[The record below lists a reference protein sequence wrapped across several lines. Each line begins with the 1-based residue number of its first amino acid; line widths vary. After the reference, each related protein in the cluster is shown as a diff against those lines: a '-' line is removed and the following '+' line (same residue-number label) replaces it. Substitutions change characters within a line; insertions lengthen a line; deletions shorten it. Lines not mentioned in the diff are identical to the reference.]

1 MVEREGRAVVI
12 IGAGPAGLTAAH
24 ELCKAGLRP
33 VVLERG
39 DSVGGLAR
47 TVRHKGFRFDIGG
60 HRFYT
65 KVEAAAEIW
74 REVLGPRDFLRRK
87 RLSRIHYK
95 GRFLHYPL
103 RASSMLFGLG
113 PFEGLLILL
122 SYLRARLFPFGSEE
136 TFERWVTN
144 RFGRRLYRAFFK
156 TYTEKV
162 WGMPCGEI
170 SADWAAQRIRGLS
183 LAVAVKD
190 IFRRRKTDEGGGVVK
205 TLVGEFDYPRLG
217 PGMMW
222 EAMADLVRERGGRV
236 QLGAGVERINW
247 RAGAVESVEVEA
259 EGRAEVF
266 GGTDFIS
273 SMPARELVRKLSPAP
288 PAEVLAAADRLRYRD
303 FLTVVLVV
311 GRRDLFPD
319 NWIYIHDPAVR
330 VGRVQNFKNWSADM
344 VPDPSKTCL
353 GLEYFCFEG
362 DGLWSSTDAEL
373 IELGKREL
381 ERLGLA
387 RAEEVEDGTVLR
399 VPKAYP
405 VYDSAYRE
413 SLATL
418 RDFFAGLPNL
428 QLVGRNGMHRYN
440 NQDHSMMTAVLAV
453 RNILGESHDLW
464 RVNTEPDYHEGR
476 AGAAAAPFLKGLAAT
491 QPAVPERIQG
501 RIPAPAVEYET

>member
-1 MVEREGRAVVI
+1 
-12 IGAGPAGLTAAH
+12 
-24 ELCKAGLRP
+24 
-33 VVLERG
+33 
-39 DSVGGLAR
+39 
-47 TVRHKGFRFDIGG
+47 
-60 HRFYT
+60 
-65 KVEAAAEIW
+65 
-74 REVLGPRDFLRRK
+74 
-87 RLSRIHYK
+87 
-95 GRFLHYPL
+95 
-103 RASSMLFGLG
+103 
-113 PFEGLLILL
+113 
-122 SYLRARLFPFGSEE
+122 
-136 TFERWVTN
+136 
-144 RFGRRLYRAFFK
+144 
-156 TYTEKV
+156 
-162 WGMPCGEI
+162 
-170 SADWAAQRIRGLS
+170 
-183 LAVAVKD
+183 
-190 IFRRRKTDEGGGVVK
+190 
-205 TLVGEFDYPRLG
+205 
-217 PGMMW
+217 MW

-236 QLGAGVERINW
+236 QLGASVERIN
-247 RAGAVESVEVEA
+247 RREGAVVSVEVSTQ
-259 EGRAEVF
+259 GRTEVF

-288 PAEVLAAADRLRYRD
+288 PADVLAAAERLRYRD

-362 DGLWSSTDAEL
+362 DGLWASTDAEL

-418 RDFFAGLPNL
+418 RGFFESLPNL